1 MADIKQKNSK
11 ESRDGVLQ
19 KLQMMF
25 LTKDRKEKYKAGIR
39 KSAFSLIEK
48 EKKWGEEHTSGWG
61 STVAYTK
68 NTRAIIENI
77 IRDYGITSMYDAAC
91 GDFVWMPLV
100 LKNLPDDFK
109 YIGGDIVPA
118 LISSHT
124 EKYPQYEFR
133 NIDFVYDEIPKCDLI
148 FCRDA
153 LQHLPV
159 EDIKIALNKFLNSGA
174 KYLLATTHLRR
185 YGWKNG
191 ENIKMAKCRDRNLML
206 RPFNLHDPLVVYS
219 EQDESHKFLGLWK
232 LR

>member
-1 MADIKQKNSK
+1 MEDINRTNNKKS
-11 ESRDGVLQ
+11 SDGVLQ
-19 KLQMMF
+19 KLRLMF
-25 LTKDRKEKYKAGIR
+25 LSKDRKEKYKADIR
-39 KSAFSLIEK
+39 KNAFSLIEK

-61 STVAYTK
+61 STVEYTK
-68 NTRAIIENI
+68 YTRSILEYV
-77 IRDYGITSMYDAAC
+77 IRDYGITSMYDTSC

-100 LKNLPDDFK
+100 LKNLPNDFK

-118 LISSHT
+118 LIDSHK

-159 EDIKIALNKFLNSGA
+159 DDIKIALKKFLNSGA

-185 YGWKNG
+185 SGWKNY
-191 ENIKMAKCRDRNLML
+191 ENIKVAKCRDRNLML
-206 RPFNLHDPLVVYS
+206 KPFNLHDPLVIYS
-219 EQDESHKFLGLWK
+219 ERDESHKFLGLWE